1 MSKLK
6 ETTNISEEMSL
17 SIEAMGAL
25 MMCLQKC
32 LLEQSDI
39 TEILKNLKFRAADK
53 QLYVINPPIVKIES
67 EELPEE
73 NLDA

>member
-1 MSKLK
+1 MKIPDKELK
-6 ETTNISEEMSL
+6 L

-39 TEILKNLKFRAADK
+39 TEILKNLKFK
-53 QLYVINPPIVKIES
+53 TLNNELYVMNPPIVKFEDDNS
-67 EELPEE
+67 EEL
-73 NLDA
+73 NA

>member
-1 MSKLK
+1 MKLPDK
-6 ETTNISEEMSL
+6 EYKL

-39 TEILKNLKFRAADK
+39 TEILKNLKFKTLDDE
-53 QLYVINPPIVKIES
+53 LYVMNPPIVKFDNDEP
-67 EELPEE
+67 EEL
-73 NLDA
+73 NA

>member
-1 MSKLK
+1 MKIPDKELK
-6 ETTNISEEMSL
+6 L

-39 TEILKNLKFRAADK
+39 TEILKNLKFKTLDDE
-53 QLYVINPPIVKIES
+53 LYVMNPPIVKFENDDS
-67 EELPEE
+67 EEL
-73 NLDA
+73 NA

>member
-1 MSKLK
+1 MKLPEQELK
-6 ETTNISEEMSL
+6 L

-39 TEILKNLKFRAADK
+39 TEILKNLKFKTLDD
-53 QLYVINPPIVKIES
+53 QLYVLNPPIVKFENDDP
-67 EELPEE
+67 EELS
-73 NLDA
+73 A

>member
-1 MSKLK
+1 MSL
-6 ETTNISEEMSL
+6 SEEMYL
-17 SIEAMGAL
+17 SVEAMGAL

-39 TEILKNLKFRAADK
+39 TEILKNLKFRAAGE
-53 QLYVINPPIVKIES
+53 QLYVINPPVVKVGNDEV
-67 EELPEE
+67 PEE

>member
-1 MSKLK
+1 MKLP
-6 ETTNISEEMSL
+6 EEELKL

-39 TEILKNLKFRAADK
+39 TEILKNLKFKTLDN
-53 QLYVINPPIVKIES
+53 QLYVMNPPIVKFDNDDP
-67 EELPEE
+67 EEL
-73 NLDA
+73 NA